1 MLVLVG
7 KTCSGKSTV
16 AKILEKRGY
25 NRIVTYTTRPKRAGE
40 ADGIDYHFITVEDFL
55 KRRENGF
62 FAETAEYDASFGHC
76 YYGSAKADYTADKSV
91 IVLNPKG
98 IKQVLSSGL
107 KPTVIYLN
115 AADTLLKER
124 AIARGDKPEEIS
136 RRLLSDEKQFA
147 GIEQYA
153 DYTITIMGDLTAE
166 ESADMILGLISR
178 Q

>member
-1 MLVLVG
+1 MDVSFIRCIHPTRKHVG
-7 KTCSGKSTV
+7 
-16 AKILEKRGY
+16 
-25 NRIVTYTTRPKRAGE
+25 
-40 ADGIDYHFITVEDFL
+40 FL
-55 KRRENGF
+55 LSF
-62 FAETAEYDASFGHC
+62 YDASFGHC

-136 RRLLSDEKQFA
+136 RRLLSDKKQFA